1 MKKGKILLVTMILC
15 ALMLGGCG
23 NSAATQKAEDG
34 KYEII
39 CTTFPQYD
47 WVKNL
52 IAGNEDSFTLTLLT
66 EKGGDLHNFQPSA
79 TDIAKISNCDLLIYV
94 GGESDAW
101 VSDTLRTAQNT
112 DMHVINMMDVIRSDL
127 KEEELVEGMQAEE
140 HHHDEDEHHDKHE
153 YDDGHEHDEDEH
165 HNEHE
170 EIEYDEHIWLSLK
183 NAQKLVKGISTELQA
198 LDAANASLYEK
209 NETAYMDEL
218 NKLNQE
224 YQSVVA
230 AAQKDTL
237 LFADRFPFR
246 YLVDDYAINYY
257 AAFVGC
263 SAETE
268 ASFETVAFLAGKIDE
283 LNLDTILVIDGSD
296 EKLAKAIID
305 NTSDKNQQI
314 LVLDSMQ
321 SVSKKDIED
330 GETYLSSM
338 SSNLD
343 ILRQALGEK

>member
-1 MKKGKILLVTMILC
+1 MIMKKGKILLVTMIMC
-15 ALMLGGCG
+15 ALMLGGCR

-52 IAGNEDSFTLTLLT
+52 IAGNEDNFTLTLLT

-79 TDIAKISNCDLLIYV
+79 TDIAKVSNCDLLIYV

-101 VSDTLRTAQNT
+101 VSDTLRTAANN
-112 DMHVINMMDVIRSDL
+112 DMHVINMMDVISSDL
-127 KEEELVEGMQAEE
+127 KEEELVEGMQEE
-140 HHHDEDEHHDKHE
+140 HEDDEEEHS
-153 YDDGHEHDEDEH
+153 DGQ
-165 HNEHE
+165 E

-183 NAQKLVKGISTELQA
+183 NAQKLVAGISTELQA

-218 NKLNQE
+218 NKLDQE
-224 YQSVVA
+224 YQSVA
-230 AAQKDTL
+230 DAAQKDTL

-246 YLVDDYAINYY
+246 YLVDDYSIDYY

-283 LNLDTILVIDGSD
+283 LSLDTVLVIDGSD

-343 ILRQALGEK
+343 ILRQALGEN

>member
-1 MKKGKILLVTMILC
+1 MIP
-15 ALMLGGCG
+15 
-23 NSAATQKAEDG
+23 
-34 KYEII
+34 I
-39 CTTFPQYD
+39 
-47 WVKNL
+47 
-52 IAGNEDSFTLTLLT
+52 
-66 EKGGDLHNFQPSA
+66 
-79 TDIAKISNCDLLIYV
+79 
-94 GGESDAW
+94 
-101 VSDTLRTAQNT
+101 
-112 DMHVINMMDVIRSDL
+112 
-127 KEEELVEGMQAEE
+127 
-140 HHHDEDEHHDKHE
+140 
-153 YDDGHEHDEDEH
+153 
-165 HNEHE
+165 
-170 EIEYDEHIWLSLK
+170 
-183 NAQKLVKGISTELQA
+183 
-198 LDAANASLYEK
+198 LYEK

-218 NKLNQE
+218 NKLDQE
-224 YQSVVA
+224 YQSVA
-230 AAQKDTL
+230 DAAQKDTL

-246 YLVDDYAINYY
+246 YLVDDYSINYY

-283 LNLDTILVIDGSD
+283 LSLDTVLVIDGSD

-343 ILRQALGEK
+343 ILRQALGEN

>member
-1 MKKGKILLVTMILC
+1 MKRIITFLVTLAMC

-23 NSAATQKAEDG
+23 NSAEQKAEDR

-66 EKGGDLHNFQPSA
+66 EKGGDLHNYQPSA
-79 TDIAKISNCDLLIYV
+79 TDIAKVSSCDLLIYV
-94 GGESDAW
+94 GGASDAW
-101 VSDTLRTAQNT
+101 VSDTLRTAQNS
-112 DMHVINMMDVIRSDL
+112 DMRVINMMDFISSDL
-127 KEEELVEGMQAEE
+127 KEEELVEGMQEE
-140 HHHDEDEHHDKHE
+140 HHHDEEDHDEDEHHD
-153 YDDGHEHDEDEH
+153 
-165 HNEHE
+165 EHE
-170 EIEYDEHIWLSLK
+170 EIEYDEHIWLSLR
-183 NAQKLVKGISTELQA
+183 NAQKIVAGISTELQA
-198 LDAANASLYEK
+198 LDADNAALYEK
-209 NETAYMDEL
+209 NCAEYTDAL
-218 NKLNQE
+218 LALNQE
-224 YQSVVA
+224 YQAAVS

-246 YLVDDYAINYY
+246 YMVDDYAINYY
-257 AAFVGC
+257 AAFAGC

-283 LNLDTILVIDGSD
+283 LGLDTVLVIDGSD

-305 NTSDKNQQI
+305 NTAGRNQQI
-314 LVLDSMQ
+314 LVLDSLQ

-330 GETYLSSM
+330 GETYLSAM

-343 ILRQALGEK
+343 ILRQALGEN